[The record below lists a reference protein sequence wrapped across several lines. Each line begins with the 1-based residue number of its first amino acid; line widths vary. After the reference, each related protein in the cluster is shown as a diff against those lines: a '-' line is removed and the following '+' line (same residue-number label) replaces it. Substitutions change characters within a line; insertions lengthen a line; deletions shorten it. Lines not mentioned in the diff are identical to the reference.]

1 MIFMPIQGKAY
12 FGKPLYEHDSRKH
25 QVGLGWGM
33 DKNGHVSINPSRI
46 HPENFL
52 DF

>member
-12 FGKPLYEHDSRKH
+12 FGKPLCKHDSKISKDD
-25 QVGLGWGM
+25 LGWGM

-46 HPENFL
+46 RSEIFL